1 MTNLG
6 DMVGDQR
13 EDGLVNP
20 KRSGIN
26 GCQDEKERTLRKKK
40 NEGRKKDPSRSLVQY
55 IRITVSQNRVV

>member
-26 GCQDEKERTLRKKK
+26 GCQDEKGRTLRKKK
-40 NEGRKKDPSRSLVQY
+40 IMKGEKKIPVDPWFN
-55 IRITVSQNRVV
+55 I

>member
-6 DMVGDQR
+6 DMLGDQR

-26 GCQDEKERTLRKKK
+26 GCQDENVGREEKKRMK
-40 NEGRKKDPSRSLVQY
+40 GDKKIPVDPWFN
-55 IRITVSQNRVV
+55 IKITVSQNRVV